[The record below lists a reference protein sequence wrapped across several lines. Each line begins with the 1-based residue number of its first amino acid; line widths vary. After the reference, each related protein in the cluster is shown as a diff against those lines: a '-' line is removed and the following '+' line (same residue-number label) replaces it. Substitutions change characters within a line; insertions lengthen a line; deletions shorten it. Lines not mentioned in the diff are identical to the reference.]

1 MSELKFTGFN
11 TKLCGNAKKLRHS
24 MTAEERHLW
33 YDFLRHYPV
42 KFYRQ
47 RIIDNYI
54 ADFFCHSAKLVIEI
68 DGSQHY
74 TAAGQIYDQHRS
86 TELSK
91 YNLLVI
97 RFTNFDIRDR
107 FKDVCEM
114 IDSVV
119 SKRIGFNP
127 WNAKP
132 PLQGRWPSRARSE
145 G

>member
-11 TKLCGNAKKLRHS
+11 TQLCGNAKKLRHS

-68 DGSQHY
+68 
-74 TAAGQIYDQHRS
+74 S
-86 TELSK
+86 TILQPDKFMTS
-91 YNLLVI
+91 
-97 RFTNFDIRDR
+97 TDR
-107 FKDVCEM
+107 Q
-114 IDSVV
+114 S
-119 SKRIGFNP
+119 
-127 WNAKP
+127 
-132 PLQGRWPSRARSE
+132 
-145 G
+145 